1 MRNEIS
7 EVTAQDKLLRLTREE
22 LVQEICNSR
31 LETIKYVNKFLE
43 VEEKLMKLIPQE
55 KWVQAH
61 HHLIF
66 FGRYHCTA
74 KKPKCADCPVLDYC
88 KFGKKYLKNE

>member
-1 MRNEIS
+1 
-7 EVTAQDKLLRLTREE
+7 
-22 LVQEICNSR
+22 
-31 LETIKYVNKFLE
+31 
-43 VEEKLMKLIPQE
+43 MKLIPQE